1 MSKKVIS
8 LVLGAMLFALSGPAE
23 AQQAKKIPR
32 IGFLAPGSPGF
43 EPAQD
48 AFQQGLRELGY
59 IVGHNILIE
68 YRWGEGKP
76 DRLAELA
83 AELKQL
89 RVDLFLVVGTLA
101 TRVAKNA
108 TTTIPIVMGYS
119 GDPVRAELVASLA
132 HPGGNIT
139 GLSSLAPE
147 LSGKRVELLK
157 EAVPKAFRI
166 AVIWHS
172 RNPVM
177 QLRFS
182 EIEVA
187 GQALGLQ
194 IQSLALR
201 VPDDIGK
208 AFEAATANRPDALFI
223 IANAF
228 TVRHQARILDFASQR
243 RLPAMYEQ
251 KEFVEAGGLMS
262 YAPDHADLYRRAA
275 TYVDKILKGAK
286 PADLPVEQPMKFEF
300 VINLK
305 AAKQIGLTIPP
316 NVLVRADSVI
326 R

>member
-1 MSKKVIS
+1 MKKILFLTLIVAA
-8 LVLGAMLFALSGPAE
+8 LGGEPVAE
-23 AQQAKKIPR
+23 AQQAKKVPR
-32 IGFLAPGSPGF
+32 IGFLAPGSPDS
-43 EPAQD
+43 ELAKD

-59 IVGHNILIE
+59 IVGHNITIE

-83 AELKQL
+83 SELRQL

-101 TRVAKNA
+101 TQVAKKT
-108 TTTIPIVMGYS
+108 TTTIPIVMAYS
-119 GDPVRAELVASLA
+119 GDPVRAGFVTSLA

-157 EAVPKAFRI
+157 EAVPKASRL
-166 AVIWHS
+166 AVLWHS

-182 EIEVA
+182 EIEVV

-194 IQSLALR
+194 IQSLALQ

-208 AFEAATANRPDALFI
+208 VFEAATAKRPDALFI

-228 TVRHQARILDFASQR
+228 TLSHQSHIIGFASQN

-262 YAPDHADLYRRAA
+262 YAPDHADLFRRTA
-275 TYVDKILKGAK
+275 TYVHKILKGAK
-286 PADLPVEQPMKFEF
+286 PGDLPVEQPMKFEL

-316 NVLVRADSVI
+316 NVLVRADKVI
-326 R
+326 K